1 MKKNYINPSLT
12 IVEMN
17 FEAPIAASQNR
28 VNEDGS
34 IKINASTMNGSDGSD
49 AAKDRGDYDEG
60 NGWGN
65 GLW

>member
-17 FEAPIAASQNR
+17 FEAPIASSPNKVTSSGFTIDAGSMKGG
-28 VNEDGS
+28 DG
-34 IKINASTMNGSDGSD
+34 DD
-49 AAKDRGDYDEG
+49 AVKDRGDYDEG